1 VAVGAAAASAEA
13 APRGGAST
21 LALVLSDRELWLI
34 YGNIVVYAVCF
45 NLQAPVMPAL
55 TASFGSSSLE
65 YGTLMSLFAL
75 VQLVGG
81 LLCGPLMDVNGPR
94 WGFMV
99 SFLSGAL
106 AYGMT
111 AFANS
116 MPLLYLSRL
125 PMAAQHAALA
135 ARIAVSAK
143 ATTPGGQAALLGYI
157 SLAYS
162 VGAVIGPVLGG
173 ALASHSLRIVSL
185 VAAALSVLSAATI
198 ALGMPASCST
208 NRRMAQQPQPSS
220 PVAEHGAPPPP
231 PPPPVAKH
239 SKLSLADFKR
249 VATLQ
254 GVPSL
259 LATKGVLSLVLA
271 LFHGVFALAAS
282 THFGLSPA
290 ATGAVLSGMSVMT
303 MVTQAVVIDWAV
315 ARFPPRSVFAVNATA
330 MAASLVG
337 LAASTRMATVMVF
350 LVPLSVSSCIL
361 STLNTAQLNAAAAVG
376 DRGSMNAIDM
386 SVSSGVRV
394 FSPALGTWMLFHS
407 GECHRAPGILPPRT
421 DLFPACA
428 SSPQASVASAPRGR
442 SSWSACCS
450 RSRRAR
456 GRRLGGERGASLTDT
471 IVSSTNRSTRQRQAW
486 RTLCSVV
493 RQHSREQWRQ
503 A

>member
-1 VAVGAAAASAEA
+1 MSLAHRSCPRVRRVRRASCVAVSAGAAVAEA
-13 APRGGAST
+13 SLRGASP

-34 YGNIVVYAVCF
+34 YGNIVLYAICF

-55 TASFGSSSLE
+55 TASFGSTSLE
-65 YGTLMSLFAL
+65 YGSLMSLFAL

-162 VGAVIGPVLGG
+162 VGAVVGPVLGG

-198 ALGMPASCST
+198 AMGMPASCCT
-208 NRRMAQQPQPSS
+208 NRSVAQQPHPTS
-220 PVAEHGAPPPP
+220 PVAEHGAPPPPP

-290 ATGAVLSGMSVMT
+290 ATGAVLSAMSVIT

-315 ARFPPRSVFAVNATA
+315 ARFPPRSVFAVNAVA

-337 LAASTRMATVMVF
+337 LAASTRMATVMLF
-350 LVPLSVSSCIL
+350 LVPLSVSSCVL

-394 FSPALGTWMLFHS
+394 FSPALGTWMLYHS
-407 GECHRAPGILPPRT
+407 GFGSIGAAGALLMVGLLLTVEAG
-421 DLFPACA
+421 A
-428 SSPQASVASAPRGR
+428 
-442 SSWSACCS
+442 
-450 RSRRAR
+450 RRAEA
-456 GRRLGGERGASLTDT
+456 GRRTGAL
-471 IVSSTNRSTRQRQAW
+471 
-486 RTLCSVV
+486 
-493 RQHSREQWRQ
+493 H
-503 A
+503 